1 MITSWGNILGS
12 LHLLFWLGGILRP
25 GFTIAPGSGADYRRL
40 SPWPIFAEGSGARLG
55 SNGFWRR
62 GSSFGRSDI
71 VARIEQLLLDRRRPP
86 LLLYGQRRVGRTS
99 LLRNLGRLL
108 PRTIAPLF
116 VDGQRVALAGDYADS
131 SSPISSTI
139 KSMPPA

>member
-1 MITSWGNILGS
+1 MGS
-12 LHLLFWLGGILRP
+12 LPTGLLLWL
-25 GFTIAPGSGADYRRL
+25 
-40 SPWPIFAEGSGARLG
+40 
-55 SNGFWRR
+55 R
-62 GSSFGRSDI
+62 GSPVEALVIPALFVCAINLTLSLMIGVVVSSAAGIVGGVAVGTDQEEILIGRSDI
-71 VARIEQLLLDRRRPP
+71 VARIEQLLLDRRRPS

-108 PRTIAPLF
+108 PRTIVPLF